1 MKQHQFFA
9 IYSLVTSF
17 LHAPV
22 NTVKLGLRSLIAVFE
37 VMAHNKKA
45 PLMWI

>member
-9 IYSLVTSF
+9 INLVTSF

-45 PLMWI
+45 PLM